1 MFILVQHSISDPAA
15 TWKRVQQRRASEPPQ
30 FKLHHSIP
38 TPDGSH
44 AICIWEAESISA
56 LKNYLDPALG
66 PAAKNEY
73 FEVVNKEGVAFP
85 TALAAAAGAL
95 A

>member
-15 TWKRVQQRRASEPPQ
+15 TWNRVQQRRASEPPE
-30 FKLHHSIP
+30 FKLHQSIP

-44 AICIWEAESISA
+44 AICIWEAESIAA

-73 FEVVNKEGVAFP
+73 FEVANKDGVGFP
-85 TALAAAAGAL
+85 TALVARAGAL